1 MSQIE
6 FYRQSAS
13 ECLALAKRADDPEC
27 RALLIA
33 LASRL
38 LDLSRPK
45 HGIGGPERP
54 WKNRSRQEVRPE
66 GHQMKGDGGGVTLMH
81 TGPSLG
87 PL

>member
-1 MSQIE
+1 MSAIGQPLILLGEGNTMGQIE
-6 FYRQSAS
+6 LYRQSAS

-45 HGIGGPERP
+45 RGISGPERP
-54 WKNRSRQEVRPE
+54 WKNRSRQN
-66 GHQMKGDGGGVTLMH
+66 H
-81 TGPSLG
+81 
-87 PL
+87 